1 MVIDNSSVM
10 FALSKVAS
18 YIQELQKC
26 YKEEKEME
34 KLTKRKRNKV
44 EVQVELELVPSGS
57 SLHSY

>member
-26 YKEEKEME
+26 YKEEKEMGKVDE
-34 KLTKRKRNKV
+34 KKEK
-44 EVQVELELVPSGS
+44 
-57 SLHSY
+57 

>member
-1 MVIDNSSVM
+1 M
-10 FALSKVAS
+10 FALSNVAS
-18 YIQELQKC
+18 YIQELQKS

-34 KLTKRKRNKV
+34 KLTKGKRNKV

>member
-1 MVIDNSSVM
+1 M

-34 KLTKRKRNKV
+34 KLTKGKRNKV